1 MEYYIRSLHP
11 SRTHARM
18 SEVGRKF
25 LQVHFGP
32 FPRTDQLVNSIIY
45 SQDGV
50 GLRELMRLSETG
62 RRQREMTKP
71 LREKAETFYKFLY
84 ALKTNINYYFV
95 IEAIWHI
102 RSEKTREVKL
112 QKLEDQR
119 EYVEGDYDFLEN
131 KRVDDALYESMKSIC
146 KDGKQT
152 LSDETV
158 RRLMRIAGMQIPSVV
173 GLSSKAIV
181 DCFLI
186 RDREQEGPPPLL
198 SVLHDFVVIFKD
210 IPSSPFYYKKLY
222 RVLVRERGITL
233 EWLSRWGL
241 DLSSLS
247 NEEMFDLWDELLPII
262 RDERPEEWTEDFKQ
276 KYRIVPG
283 YNLPE

>member
-84 ALKTNINYYFV
+84 ALKTNINYYFL

-158 RRLMRIAGMQIPSVV
+158 RRLMRIAGMQIPS
-173 GLSSKAIV
+173 GPLQALWIA
-181 DCFLI
+181 LI

-210 IPSSPFYYKKLY
+210 IPSLHF
-222 RVLVRERGITL
+222 
-233 EWLSRWGL
+233 
-241 DLSSLS
+241 
-247 NEEMFDLWDELLPII
+247 II
-262 RDERPEEWTEDFKQ
+262 KSCIFCSGEGHNP
-276 KYRIVPG
+276 
-283 YNLPE
+283 